1 MVIGVAVKTPV
12 LKEITVISRI
22 RLVIA
27 VATIMS
33 APILFG
39 SNASAQQPYGPAV
52 FEQKLIAGD
61 AADEDSFGFPVVIEG
76 DTAVVGAYLADHSG
90 FTDAG
95 AAYVYTRSAGVW
107 TQEDKLIALPGDLE
121 DDLRFGFSVD
131 ISGDT
136 VVVGAYHYQNST
148 GVAYV
153 YVRSGG
159 AWSFQQRL
167 TASDPNPSDNFG
179 FASAI
184 DGDSIIIGAY
194 DSSGSGE
201 GSAFVFTRS
210 GAVWSEQQQLSS
222 PDPSPTHRFGFAVDI
237 DGDTVVVG
245 DHVHPPDGA
254 AYVFTRTAGVWSLEQ
269 PLAPT
274 DLDAES
280 FGFPLVVDGDTIIV
294 TDRLGDVDTI
304 VDAGAAYVYTR
315 SGSVWTEVQRLTASD
330 PGQEAQFGRGI
341 DIDGGTTLVS
351 APQADHS
358 GLIDAGS
365 AYVFRQ
371 SGGVWTEVAQLR
383 ADDAATEDGF
393 GVWTTMDA
401 GSAVIGAYE
410 ADHSGFT
417 DTGAAYVYLVD
428 NIFIFADGFE
438 SGDTDEWNSVAP

>member
-1 MVIGVAVKTPV
+1 MSSNISLAVAV
-12 LKEITVISRI
+12 
-22 RLVIA
+22 A
-27 VATIMS
+27 AIMS
-33 APILFG
+33 APILVG
-39 SNASAQQPYGPAV
+39 SNASAKQLDGPAV

-61 AADEDSFGFPVVIEG
+61 AADEDSFGYPVVIEG

-121 DDLRFGFSVD
+121 DDLRFGFSAD

-136 VVVGAYHYQNST
+136 IVVGAYHFQSVT

-153 YVRSGG
+153 FVRSGG

-222 PDPSPTHRFGFAVDI
+222 PDPSPTHRFGFAVAI

-254 AYVFTRTAGVWSLEQ
+254 AYVFTRTAGVWSPEQ
-269 PLAPT
+269 GLAPT
-274 DLDAES
+274 DLDAEQ

-315 SGSVWTEVQRLTASD
+315 SSSVWTEVQRLTASD
-330 PGQEAQFGRGI
+330 PGQEALFGVASLEG
-341 DIDGGTTLVS
+341 DTVLVG
-351 APQADHS
+351 ALHADHS

-428 NIFIFADGFE
+428 NIFIFTDGFE
-438 SGDTDEWNSVAP
+438 SGDTDMWDSVTP